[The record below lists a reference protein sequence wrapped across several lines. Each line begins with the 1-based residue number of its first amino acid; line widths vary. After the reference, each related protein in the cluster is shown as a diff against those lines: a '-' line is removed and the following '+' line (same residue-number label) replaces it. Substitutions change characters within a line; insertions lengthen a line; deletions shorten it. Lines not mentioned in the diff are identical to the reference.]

1 MAGQGLPVRLDR
13 GVPFVDD
20 VFAVMDGRK
29 SLDAAVTTL
38 LAAERAHGA
47 AIWNEAAGES
57 RLWAG
62 FFVPRDRSSPPSL
75 RTIMAL
81 LPDPDRFFA
90 HLTTEEESDEPR
102 LIAASLFPLLNST
115 QLILAGMDF
124 TNDHFVRYADG

>member
-1 MAGQGLPVRLDR
+1 MAGQGLPVRLAR

-47 AIWNEAAGES
+47 AIWNETAGEP

-75 RTIMAL
+75 RT
-81 LPDPDRFFA
+81 
-90 HLTTEEESDEPR
+90 HYG
-102 LIAASLFPLLNST
+102 AAARSGPVLCAPHHR
-115 QLILAGMDF
+115 GGK
-124 TNDHFVRYADG
+124 R